1 MSARLPRN
9 CAALTIN
16 PCWRTARRT
25 TASAAERWKRA
36 VSSGSPERSRRRRR
50 RSQRQR
56 SHSRATVAAS
66 GRKRRQRPAGGRRG
80 ARSPPARAEAGSG
93 YDPCVAVFNPFLPSF
108 LADPYPAYA
117 ALRAGEPVH
126 YSPALQAWVLTGYE
140 ECERA
145 LRDHAAFSSDPRTAR
160 GPLAAALERQRR
172 GFPLAETPTVLNSDP
187 PAHARLRGLLNRAFT
202 PRAIESLG
210 PRIEG
215 IAASL
220 LADAGGGAAGGRFD
234 LVGGFA
240 RPLPI
245 HRNRRAARRT
255 SGGPRALPRV
265 VGRDRARHQRAQP
278 ASRPRRRAR
287 GRRRAGGVHGGDRRA
302 APPRARGGP
311 DERAAGGG
319 GGRRAPL
326 PRRADRVLDPA
337 AAGRARDH
345 HQPDRQR
352 RPRAG
357 RTPGAG
363 RAPARRSR
371 PPARGRRGA
380 AALRRRRAGR
390 GPLRA
395 PPRRA
400 GRARDRRGR
409 RAAGDDRRRQPR
421 PAAVR
426 RSRRARPRARAE
438 PPPRLRARRP
448 LLPRRAARRLEGR
461 IAFAALLGRFPRLRV
476 AAGGAERGG
485 TLLLRGLERLE
496 LET

>member
-1 MSARLPRN
+1 M
-9 CAALTIN
+9 
-16 PCWRTARRT
+16 
-25 TASAAERWKRA
+25 
-36 VSSGSPERSRRRRR
+36 
-50 RSQRQR
+50 
-56 SHSRATVAAS
+56 
-66 GRKRRQRPAGGRRG
+66 
-80 ARSPPARAEAGSG
+80 
-93 YDPCVAVFNPFLPSF
+93 AVFNPFLPSF

-160 GPLAAALERQRR
+160 GPLAAALERQRS
-172 GFPLAETPTVLNSDP
+172 GFPLAGTPTVLNSDP

-245 HRNRRAARRT
+245 IVIAELLGAPAEDRGRFREWSAAIARATNVLNPPPVLDAAREAAAALAAYM
-255 SGGPRALPRV
+255 GGIV
-265 VGRDRARHQRAQP
+265 AQ
-278 ASRPRRRAR
+278 RRRAPGADLMSALLAAEEDGER
-287 GRRRAGGVHGGDRRA
+287 LSRDELIAFSILLLLAGHETTTSLIANGALALAGHSEQAARLRADPALLPAAVEELLRYDGGVQGVVRFARR
-302 APPRARGGP
+302 
-311 DERAAGGG
+311 
-319 GGRRAPL
+319 
-326 PRRADRVLDPA
+326 PA
-337 AAGRARDH
+337 ALAGRAIGEGD
-345 HQPDRQR
+345 
-352 RPRAG
+352 ALL
-357 RTPGAG
+357 AMI
-363 RAPARRSR
+363 
-371 PPARGRRGA
+371 GA
-380 AALRRRRAGR
+380 ANRDPRQFGDPDALDLAREPNRHLAFGR
-390 GPLRA
+390 GVHFCLGAPLA
-395 PPRRA
+395 
-400 GRARDRRGR
+400 
-409 RAAGDDRRRQPR
+409 
-421 PAAVR
+421 
-426 RSRRARPRARAE
+426 
-438 PPPRLRARRP
+438 
-448 LLPRRAARRLEGR
+448 RLEGR